1 MNRTRRGSDGDS
13 DELRLERMGTRTTRM
28 TRPTRRTRLG
38 EEALVEEAGEGLA
51 EVGGQAV

>member
-1 MNRTRRGSDGDS
+1 MNRTRSGSDGDS
-13 DELRLERMGTRTTRM
+13 DELRLERMGTRTTRI
-28 TRPTRRTRLG
+28 TRMARMTRLG